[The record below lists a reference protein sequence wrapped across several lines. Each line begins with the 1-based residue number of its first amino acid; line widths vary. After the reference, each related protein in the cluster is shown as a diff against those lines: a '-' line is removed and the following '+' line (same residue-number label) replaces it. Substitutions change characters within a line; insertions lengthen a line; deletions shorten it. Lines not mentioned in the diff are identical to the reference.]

1 MRFFNLFVMRSRRC
15 RKYYIYLFLGGSR
28 PWLDFC
34 IFQLLFIARDI
45 VVLIVRRL
53 FCILI
58 FVDECDQGR
67 DPDWNATRVCGWMGN
82 LWILPNFVSIGVFF
96 LLRLSPFGD
105 MHSMRKNTTL
115 SLDFATYN
123 HSDSQNLTKSSCFCT
138 FLHMLHICISRQR
151 EIIIFVRVLSYKT
164 AFLFFSIIQHR
175 LIDLRF
181 LGLGSWP
188 WCDFSTCFVMRSRR
202 CRKYYIDL
210 FLAGSRPWFDF
221 CIFQFLFIAR
231 YIVVSIA
238 RLRFLKTRSG
248 AKLAPPQI

>member
-1 MRFFNLFVMRSRRC
+1 MPQVLYLSFSRRVATLAWFLHFSTPFYRSRYRC
-15 RKYYIYLFLGGSR
+15 FNRSSVILHFYFCRWMRPGSR
-28 PWLDFC
+28 PWLK
-34 IFQLLFIARDI
+34 
-45 VVLIVRRL
+45 
-53 FCILI
+53 
-58 FVDECDQGR
+58 CDQGLR
-67 DPDWNATRVCGWMGN
+67 MNGKSLDLAEFCVHRC
-82 LWILPNFVSIGVFF
+82 FF

-115 SLDFATYN
+115 SFDFATYN

-138 FLHMLHICISRQR
+138 FLHMLHICIPRQR

-188 WCDFSTCFVMRSRR
+188 WCDFSTWFVMRSRR

-221 CIFQFLFIAR
+221 CIFQFLFITR